1 MSHPSPAAARA
12 RRARRRRTY
21 VLELVLGLAVIAAG
35 TGLLVL
41 DRQAPD
47 LASGAAGATASPPPA
62 GADGAGGDRPG
73 SADAAAPQA

>member
-62 GADGAGGDRPG
+62 
-73 SADAAAPQA
+73 